1 MNVKELIEKL
11 KEFPEDKPIKIE
23 SYYSVVETDPPEEII
38 SVEYMKEVDNETFE
52 IIGEIT
58 DYVAIVT
65 EKYHEIASEF

>member
-1 MNVKELIEKL
+1 MWKQ
-11 KEFPEDKPIKIE
+11 
-23 SYYSVVETDPPEEII
+23 TPPEEII

-65 EKYHEIASEF
+65 EKYHEIPSEF